1 MLSLHQPTEI
11 LPEAVTFGSIQVPPD
26 GRPIVLMANRQ
37 TTGGYPRI
45 GEVATVDLPLLAQL
59 PPGDTLRFEP
69 ITPED
74 SQRLYLQ
81 RDRDLGIMREAL
93 RMRMKQ

>member
-1 MLSLHQPTEI
+1 VS
-11 LPEAVTFGSIQVPPD
+11 
-26 GRPIVLMANRQ
+26 
-37 TTGGYPRI
+37 
-45 GEVATVDLPLLAQL
+45 TVDLPLLAQL

-69 ITPED
+69 IKPED

-81 RDRDLGIMREAL
+81 RDHDLGIMREAL